1 MVHQQK
7 CPTTVVVVG
16 WAVVVQK
23 KINNTLSYLVGRQK
37 IPLTLK
43 EI

>member
-16 WAVVVQK
+16 SVVQK
-23 KINNTLSYLVGRQK
+23 KIRNTLSYLVGRQK
-37 IPLTLK
+37 MPLTLK